1 MQLLF
6 FSQSGV
12 FQGAVACWKCTAVGA
27 VNPACYMQDIQV
39 LADGDLGSVEL
50 SGQVHDQD
58 PTIPTQQIKDRSL
71 PLFV

>member
-6 FSQSGV
+6 FSQGGI
-12 FQGAVACWKCTAVGA
+12 FEGAVVRWKGTAVGA
-27 VNPACYMQDIQV
+27 VNLAFAMQNLKV
-39 LADGDLGSVEL
+39 LADGDLGSAEL

-58 PTIPTQQIKDRSL
+58 PAIPTQQIEDCSL

>member
-1 MQLLF
+1 
-6 FSQSGV
+6 
-12 FQGAVACWKCTAVGA
+12 VGA